1 MSIKELK
8 ELLIMKNDPLNL
20 YSLEGG
26 LPSESYCIE
35 KIEDKWHLYYSE
47 RGRKD
52 TINYYDNEDEIA
64 DAFLSEIDKYIK

>member
-8 ELLIMKNDPLNL
+8 ELLMVKNVPQDL

-35 KIEDKWHLYYSE
+35 KTEDKWHLYYRE
-47 RGRKD
+47 RGVK
-52 TINYYDNEDEIA
+52 
-64 DAFLSEIDKYIK
+64 

>member
-8 ELLIMKNDPLNL
+8 ELLILKNVPQDL

-35 KIEDKWHLYYSE
+35 KTGGKWHLYYSE
-47 RGRKD
+47 RGVKE
-52 TINYYDNEDEIA
+52 TINYFDNEDEVV
-64 DAFLSEIDKYIK
+64 DAFLSEIDKYI